1 MKQKK
6 KRDLENNT
14 WKAVQRNNGTIR
26 AWFVL
31 GFFVFFFSF
40 LNGLFFFFQR
50 ETNEKTEKR
59 KKKNRLVPKNP
70 ERPAQLN
77 KVAPKHYGYRDKRF
91 AWD

>member
-1 MKQKK
+1 MNEMKQKK

-50 ETNEKTEKR
+50 ETNEKTEK
-59 KKKNRLVPKNP
+59 
-70 ERPAQLN
+70 
-77 KVAPKHYGYRDKRF
+77 
-91 AWD
+91 